1 MPSDLHRVQVLFD
14 PDLEALVR
22 TIAKMERRSMSAMAA
37 EMIGAAARLPK
48 YRAILEEAEEQNA
61 VVPPKK
67 DTRTRVPQRMTVN
80 ESHHEDSEER
90 RNLKKEAWKAADKLR
105 ALGKPGIPPVHLE
118 NMSDYSMKQLIANLV
133 QIEVAKALE
142 DAKAETEPA
151 TQSAS
156 KLTIEQAKQLREQ
169 AKAFEEIQ
177 AEENKS
183 SKQSTKE
190 TNGTTLEKQTKRT
203 RQSH

>member
-1 MPSDLHRVQVLFD
+1 
-14 PDLEALVR
+14 
-22 TIAKMERRSMSAMAA
+22 
-37 EMIGAAARLPK
+37 
-48 YRAILEEAEEQNA
+48 
-61 VVPPKK
+61 
-67 DTRTRVPQRMTVN
+67 
-80 ESHHEDSEER
+80 
-90 RNLKKEAWKAADKLR
+90 
-105 ALGKPGIPPVHLE
+105 
-118 NMSDYSMKQLIANLV
+118 MKQLIANLV